1 MTELGRAYG
10 GALFL
15 LAQDEGIEKELL
27 EQLNGV
33 CHILKDNPMYMRLI
47 RDKSI
52 TKAERLSLL
61 DQAFSGQV
69 HSYMLNFMKLLCER
83 DEFGGIFDCLEDYH
97 HRYNEKYG
105 IVPAKVVAAEPLQEA
120 QLVRLKEALERKT
133 GKHVE
138 LSVQIDS
145 TVVGGLRVEMAGKC
159 YDNTLESRMDHLRR
173 ALTAKF

>member
-10 GALFL
+10 GALFS

-27 EQLNGV
+27 EQLDGV

-47 RDKSI
+47 RNKSI
-52 TKAERLSLL
+52 AKAERLSLL

-83 DEFGGIFDCLEDYH
+83 DEFNGIFDCLEDYH

-105 IVPAKVVAAEPLQEA
+105 I
-120 QLVRLKEALERKT
+120 
-133 GKHVE
+133 
-138 LSVQIDS
+138 
-145 TVVGGLRVEMAGKC
+145 
-159 YDNTLESRMDHLRR
+159 
-173 ALTAKF
+173 

>member
-10 GALFL
+10 GALFS

-27 EQLNGV
+27 QQLDGV
-33 CHILKDNPMYMRLI
+33 CHILKDNLMYMRLI

-52 TKAERLSLL
+52 PKAERLSLL
-61 DQAFSGQV
+61 EQAFSGQI

-83 DEFGGIFDCLEDYH
+83 DGFGGIFDCLEDYRN
-97 HRYNEKYG
+97 RYNEKHG
-105 IVPAKVVAAEPLQEA
+105 IIPAKVIAAEPLQDA
-120 QLVRLKEALERKT
+120 QLVRLKQALEHKT

-138 LSVQIDS
+138 LSVQVDS

-173 ALTAKF
+173 VLTARS